1 VLRPARVAKKKGR
14 LTRRPSGRNGDLE
27 LEIAFKPHALFGFDA
42 QRRLQ
47 CVVPVDIFEFLAGDA
62 IDVPTLGG
70 GSVRFDLA
78 HGRVQKI
85 SGKGF
90 PRRDGVPGVLVPIAQ
105 PVFPRQL
112 SEREALYLRALASDL
127 EQSGYA
133 RCAVV
138 AAWGASAEEYLARAG
153 QASTRPH
160 SAHAKRRDQR

>member
-1 VLRPARVAKKKGR
+1 VLRPARLAKKKGR

-27 LEIAFKPHALFGFDA
+27 LEIAIKPHALFGFDA

-47 CVVPVDIFEFLAGDA
+47 CVL
-62 IDVPTLGG
+62 
-70 GSVRFDLA
+70 
-78 HGRVQKI
+78 
-85 SGKGF
+85 
-90 PRRDGVPGVLVPIAQ
+90 VLIAQ

-112 SEREALYLRALASDL
+112 SGREALYLRALASDL

-153 QASTRPH
+153 RASTRPH